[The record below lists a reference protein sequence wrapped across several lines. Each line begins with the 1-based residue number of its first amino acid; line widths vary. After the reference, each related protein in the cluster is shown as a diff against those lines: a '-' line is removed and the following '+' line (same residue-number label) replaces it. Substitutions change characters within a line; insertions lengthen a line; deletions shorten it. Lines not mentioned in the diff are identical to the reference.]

1 MRPLQG
7 RRLFIFT
14 HHALR
19 ITLFPMSLRRIASL
33 TALLSFLALV
43 FTSALSYLAPR
54 GPGSSQWEAL
64 GINKH
69 GWFEL
74 HTNLGVL
81 FLIACIVH
89 IILNIKPIMVYM
101 KNQTGQFRLFT
112 LNFNVALALTTWIIL
127 SSIFSWPPVS
137 AIQRFKENL
146 RNRDQHHQKEIV
158 IKDADNSKKE
168 LPPTPPFL
176 YSGRSLKR
184 LSGTYDI
191 DVDKIIIKLE
201 NLGIDA
207 RADWS
212 FNRIAEENDMKTES
226 VYDTVLQIM

>member
-1 MRPLQG
+1 
-7 RRLFIFT
+7 
-14 HHALR
+14 
-19 ITLFPMSLRRIASL
+19 
-33 TALLSFLALV
+33 
-43 FTSALSYLAPR
+43 
-54 GPGSSQWEAL
+54 
-64 GINKH
+64 
-69 GWFEL
+69 
-74 HTNLGVL
+74 
-81 FLIACIVH
+81 
-89 IILNIKPIMVYM
+89 
-101 KNQTGQFRLFT
+101 
-112 LNFNVALALTTWIIL
+112 
-127 SSIFSWPPVS
+127 
-137 AIQRFKENL
+137 